1 MPSEAVVPSL
11 PPWWLDE
18 AGAEDAVPVLDG
30 ETAAD
35 LCIVGG
41 GFSGLWTALAL
52 KEREPSADVVVV
64 EADRCGSGPS
74 GRNGGFLHGYWASL
88 ALARSLVGDQ
98 GALELARAGEVAI
111 PAVRAL
117 GGGVWLREAG
127 MLMVSASPTQDA
139 AIDDAVRAAAE
150 LGAPGQAVPLGE
162 AEVAERLRSP
172 VFRRGVF
179 FPECAT
185 VQPARLVRV
194 LRAAVIDA
202 G

>member
-18 AGAEDAVPVLDG
+18 AGADDAVPVLDG

-52 KEREPSADVVVV
+52 KEREPSAGVVVV
-64 EADRCGSGPS
+64 EADRCGPGPS
-74 GRNGGFLHGYWASL
+74 GRDGGFLHGYWASL

-98 GALELARAGEVAI
+98 GALELARAGEIAI

-117 GGGVWLREAG
+117 GSDVWLREAG

-139 AIDDAVRAAAE
+139 AIDDAVRAAAD
-150 LGAPGQAVPLGE
+150 LGAPRQPGPLGE
-162 AEVAERLRSP
+162 P
-172 VFRRGVF
+172 V
-179 FPECAT
+179 
-185 VQPARLVRV
+185 
-194 LRAAVIDA
+194 RACLLPPPIFL
-202 G
+202 